1 MSIDHEMAAMLHDS
15 ARRYADD
22 HYGLAQRQSLLDAGR
37 GHSSEAWRSYAE
49 LGWLA
54 LRLPEE
60 HGGLAADPGVVG
72 ALMEVVGSHLLM
84 EPLLS
89 SALVATELLLRQGSA
104 AQQQALLPA
113 LAEGQ
118 RVLVLADRDG
128 KTPCTVRGGQLSG
141 EKLAIL
147 HGDLADTLIVP
158 ATDADGSL
166 RLYLVDAATVER
178 TPYRLIDGRGAANV
192 RFDRAAAEALIPEQ
206 AATAESALAEA
217 HDWAAV
223 AQCAEALGIAR
234 VLVDETCE
242 YLKIRQQ
249 FGRPL
254 ASNQVLQHRAVEMYL
269 LQEEIAALAAA
280 SQQALVDGGPERAR
294 LISGA
299 RAYISNAAR
308 RIANDAIQLHGGVGI
323 TEELAISHYFRRLM
337 VNRSLFR
344 DRDAHFNRFVE
355 LSSEVAA

>member
-1 MSIDHEMAAMLHDS
+1 MSIDHEMAAMLHES

-22 HYGLAQRQSLLDAGR
+22 HYGFAKRQSLLNAGLSHNR
-37 GHSSEAWRSYAE
+37 EAWRTYAE

-60 HGGLAADPGVVG
+60 HGGLAADPAVVG

-104 AQQQALLPA
+104 AQQQELLPA

-128 KTPCTVRGGQLSG
+128 KAPCTVRDGQLTG
-141 EKLAIL
+141 EKLAVL

-158 ATDADGSL
+158 ATDADGAL
-166 RLYLVDAATVER
+166 RLYLVDTVSAER

-192 RFDRAAAEALIPEQ
+192 RFARAAAEALMPEQ
-206 AATAESALAEA
+206 AVAAESALAVA
-217 HDWAAV
+217 YDWAAV
-223 AQCAEALGIAR
+223 AQCAEAVGI
-234 VLVDETCE
+234 VKILVNETCE

-249 FGRPL
+249 FGRTL

-269 LQEEIAALAAA
+269 LKEEIVALAAA
-280 SQQALVDGGPERAR
+280 AQQALVDGGPEQAR

-323 TEELAISHYFRRLM
+323 TEEMAVSHYFRRLM
-337 VNRSLFR
+337 VNRSLFGNPA
-344 DRDAHFNRFVE
+344 AHFKRFVD
-355 LSSEVAA
+355 LSGEVAA